1 VFSTFLVVCAWAGSE
16 GKENLFFSEGEGEGA
31 EGEEGGTAEWANL
44 LRGSRTLARDCYACM
59 SLPSSPFRILKD
71 QMRRIGNETE

>member
-16 GKENLFFSEGEGEGA
+16 GKGNLFFSEGEGG
-31 EGEEGGTAEWANL
+31 GEEGGTAEWVNL
-44 LRGSRTLARDCYACM
+44 LRGSRTLARDCYECM
-59 SLPSSPFRILKD
+59 SLPSSSFRILKD